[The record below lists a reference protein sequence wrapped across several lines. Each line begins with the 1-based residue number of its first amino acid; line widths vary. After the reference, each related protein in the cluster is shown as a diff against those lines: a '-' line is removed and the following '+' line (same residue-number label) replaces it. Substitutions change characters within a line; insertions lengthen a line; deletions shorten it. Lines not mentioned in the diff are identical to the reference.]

1 MTFVSRLASR
11 VSRLAS
17 HLTSHVSIN
26 WGTPMTTASGNLE
39 RRGFALK
46 PLHLIGIAIILL
58 AIVTGY
64 YGLQSAMRPY
74 TTSVAEAV
82 DSKGSVQLAGFLGST
97 GEYDAAGNFTFKL
110 QDNTGKLVT
119 VVYPKP
125 KPANFEQAVSVV
137 AIGHYDSA
145 KGAFLAEDM
154 LVKCPSKYQ
163 EQLDQ
168 SQG

>member
-1 MTFVSRLASR
+1 MAS
-11 VSRLAS
+11 A
-17 HLTSHVSIN
+17 T
-26 WGTPMTTASGNLE
+26 GNLG

-64 YGLQSAMRPY
+64 YGLQSALRPY
-74 TTSVAEAV
+74 TTSVDEAV
-82 DSKGSVQLAGFLGST
+82 GSGRNVQLAGFLGST
-97 GEYDAAGNFTFKL
+97 GAYDPNGNFTFDL
-110 QDNTGKLVT
+110 QDNTGKMVK
-119 VVYPKP
+119 VVYAKP

-137 AIGHYDSA
+137 AIGHYDAGKSA
-145 KGAFLAEDM
+145 FVAEDM